1 MRSSDGLKILIEV
14 LLSPAHILTH
24 GRLLYQQQPEHGQG
38 YKSLFT
44 KYIFKL
50 RTATLAN
57 PTTYHN
63 EVKSLIWSLSEY
75 MNIQKE
81 IFRN

>member
-38 YKSLFT
+38 YRSLFT
-44 KYIFKL
+44 KYIF
-50 RTATLAN
+50 
-57 PTTYHN
+57 
-63 EVKSLIWSLSEY
+63 
-75 MNIQKE
+75 
-81 IFRN
+81 